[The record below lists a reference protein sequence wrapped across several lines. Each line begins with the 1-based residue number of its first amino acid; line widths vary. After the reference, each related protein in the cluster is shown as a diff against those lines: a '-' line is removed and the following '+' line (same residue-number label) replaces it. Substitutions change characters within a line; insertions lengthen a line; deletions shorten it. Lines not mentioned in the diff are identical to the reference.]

1 MSDGREKPAA
11 PPHGAVAALAG
22 LLAFAGGVVLLG
34 VAFLTTVSVLLRWLA
49 GGPVK
54 GDFELV
60 SLGSGLAVLGF
71 LAYGTL
77 MRANILVDTFTGRLP
92 RRVNDLM
99 DAVWALVWAGCMLVL
114 AERMAVGAAEALA
127 SGTRTIGLL
136 GVPIWWAIAIGA
148 FCFAAT
154 AAAGLYWV
162 ARLLRGR
169 A

>member
-1 MSDGREKPAA
+1 MTDAERAA
-11 PPHGAVAALAG
+11 PPRGAIARIAS

-49 GGPVK
+49 GGPIK

-71 LAYGTL
+71 LAYGTI

-92 RRVNDLM
+92 RRANHLIDAFWT
-99 DAVWALVWAGCMLVL
+99 AVWGLCTLVL

-127 SGTRTIGLL
+127 SRTTTIGLL

-148 FCFAAT
+148 ACFAVT
-154 AAAGLYWV
+154 AAAAGYWALRFV
-162 ARLLRGR
+162 RGR
-169 A
+169 AP